1 MQPSLPSLPR
11 RCTASSCLLSTGSP
25 GPFLQSCCPASP
37 RLHNP
42 TCREGCPTCTTSHCS
57 TSWGSCWPI
66 PPACSGPSAWQL
78 CPPAS
83 LPLPLVGGSNTATPS
98 TASLQ
103 GLAKISLFQHS
114 WLPNT
119 GRWRRWGAPLA
130 PTTSPGKRRH
140 QTGSSCQTPS
150 WELEALV
157 ANREAEK
164 GYTTPESRIR
174 R

>member
-1 MQPSLPSLPR
+1 MQPSLPSLPW

-25 GPFLQSCCPASP
+25 GPFLQSCCPARP

-42 TCREGCPTCTTSHCS
+42 TCRDGCPTCTTSHCS
-57 TSWGSCWPI
+57 TPWGCCWPI

-98 TASLQ
+98 MASLL

-114 WLPNT
+114 WLPQHRALKEV
-119 GRWRRWGAPLA
+119 GS
-130 PTTSPGKRRH
+130 TTCPKHLSGEAETPDRQQPPDTQLR
-140 QTGSSCQTPS
+140 TGSTCG
-150 WELEALV
+150 
-157 ANREAEK
+157 K
-164 GYTTPESRIR
+164 
-174 R
+174 